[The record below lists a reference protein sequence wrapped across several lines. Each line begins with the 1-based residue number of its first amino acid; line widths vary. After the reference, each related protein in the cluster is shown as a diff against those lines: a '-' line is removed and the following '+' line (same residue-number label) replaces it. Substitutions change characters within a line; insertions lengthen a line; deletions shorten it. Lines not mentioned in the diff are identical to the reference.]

1 VRYRVR
7 NKSFIRKGQ
16 VDQQQLRAVVEL
28 QGRGQEVGQRASF
41 WRCRPPRAGPA
52 PVIVPTACFWSDTR
66 AVDPNA
72 CVPFFQLRGFE
83 GKFVSRHSTP

>member
-1 VRYRVR
+1 M
-7 NKSFIRKGQ
+7 SLLKGQ
-16 VDQQQLRAVVEL
+16 L
-28 QGRGQEVGQRASF
+28 QGMSCGTGARGGVPHVKAQPGRDADKKHDHKAAH
-41 WRCRPPRAGPA
+41 RGPA
-52 PVIVPTACFWSDTR
+52 PVIVPTECFCKDTR